1 MSTNTNSTGLV
12 RSLSLSQAIMIG
24 VASMI
29 GGAIFVLVGPG
40 ISAAGPALIV
50 AFLLN
55 GVITLFTAL
64 TYAELGSALPATGG
78 GYKWIREG
86 LPRPNSY
93 LSGWMAWFAHSIAG
107 SLYAVAFG
115 TFFGHLLK
123 SAEIIDDTFGIP
135 LEKLFAI
142 IAIIIFAFVNI
153 RGSSHTGKVG
163 SAITFTQLGI
173 IGALV
178 IAALAAMTF
187 ANPNWPTNFQDFFPN
202 GTSGLILAMGITFI
216 AFEGY
221 EIIAQAGDEIKKPKK
236 NIPKA
241 ILISLGIVISV
252 YVLFAFVFIGGLD
265 PLQIGQPAWE
275 FIGGYGE
282 LGIIEAAEY
291 YLPFGALIVLAG
303 GFVSTLAALNATTF
317 AASRVSFAMG
327 RNYDLP
333 SMFGKLHPKYRTPY
347 VSTICSAVV
356 MITLAMLFDLTMIA
370 LAATVMFLFLFAQVN
385 IACITIRRLAEEK
398 KLVYG
403 FKTPFTLNLNRF
415 LFLRKNKEFRKLE
428 SKLPSPEWGV
438 VPLIP
443 VIGFAVV
450 SILAIYLL
458 FSQPLSWIIAII
470 WVGVGFL
477 IYRLHTS
484 KKEKQII
491 APLVFNQE
499 PSERKEYRIL
509 VVFSKSTATKLAK
522 IASAIADQKNGEISF
537 LSVISVPK
545 QTPLS
550 FANKAGET
558 GIGVFDKLKKSISHS
573 IRHRYLVRLSHD
585 PTEAILA
592 TAEEE
597 GINTMIVDFS
607 FLRNNRKL
615 LSLST
620 CDIIG
625 VIPGKNFAKD
635 VSNLIVSYDRG
646 RHSNLGLELA
656 HAISNDYNSKIRVVR
671 GITQSP
677 EVEVEIVNR
686 INEVMFDLDLKKI
699 QFEKVYPKTQ
709 NMLVSSELL
718 KNFNKVK
725 HGILI
730 LGAGNQADTAF
741 SPKALELADKS
752 KKTVFIVRNH
762 MFSEFH
768 TRSFWN
774 MFLQIVK
781 ENKLLYRVYIEIL
794 ALISLIKS
802 KQKIGRYDEEY
813 FDTKF

>member
-1 MSTNTNSTGLV
+1 MSAETNSTGLV

-275 FIGGYGE
+275 FIGSYGE

-327 RNYDLP
+327 RNHDLP
-333 SMFGKLHPKYRTPY
+333 PAFSKLHQKYRTPF
-347 VSTICSAVV
+347 VSTICSAIV
-356 MITLAMLFDLTMIA
+356 MIVLAVLFDLTMIA
-370 LAATVMFLFLFAQVN
+370 LAASVMFLFLFAQVN
-385 IACITIRRLAEEK
+385 IACITIRRLAKER

-403 FKTPFTLNLNRF
+403 FKTPFF
-415 LFLRKNKEFRKLE
+415 
-428 SKLPSPEWGV
+428 
-438 VPLIP
+438 PLIP
-443 VIGFAVV
+443 IIGFSVV
-450 SILAIYLL
+450 CLLAIYLL
-458 FSQPLSWIIAII
+458 FSQPLSWAIAIVWI
-470 WVGVGFL
+470 IIGFL
-477 IYRLHTS
+477 IYKLYTS
-484 KKEKQII
+484 KREKQAL

-499 PSERKEYRIL
+499 PSERKEHRIL

-522 IASAIADQKNGEISF
+522 IASALANQKDGEISF
-537 LSVISVPK
+537 LSVITVPK

-550 FANKAGET
+550 FASRAGDT

-573 IRHRYLVRLSHD
+573 IRHRYLVRLCHD

-592 TAEEE
+592 TAEDE
-597 GINTMIVDFS
+597 GINTMIIDFS

-625 VIPGKNFAKD
+625 VMPRTNFTKD
-635 VSNLIVSYDRG
+635 LSNLIVSYDKG

-656 HAISNDYNSKIRVVR
+656 HAISNDYNSKIKVVR

-677 EVEVEIVNR
+677 EVEVEIEAR

-699 QFEKVYPKTQ
+699 QFEKVYPKTK

-718 KNFNKVK
+718 KNFKKVK
-725 HGILI
+725 HGILV

-741 SPKALELADKS
+741 SPKTLELADKS

-768 TRSFWN
+768 ARSFWN

-794 ALISLIKS
+794 ALISLVKS

>member
-1 MSTNTNSTGLV
+1 MSAETNSSGLV

-202 GTSGLILAMGITFI
+202 GTSGLILAMGLTFI

-275 FIGGYGE
+275 FIGSYGE

-333 SMFGKLHPKYRTPY
+333 PAFSKLHQKYRTPF
-347 VSTICSAVV
+347 VSTICSAIV
-356 MITLAMLFDLTMIA
+356 MIVLAVSFDLTMIA
-370 LAATVMFLFLFAQVN
+370 LAASVMFLFLFAQVN
-385 IACITIRRLAEEK
+385 IACITIRRLAKERK
-398 KLVYG
+398 IVYG
-403 FKTPFTLNLNRF
+403 FKTPFF
-415 LFLRKNKEFRKLE
+415 
-428 SKLPSPEWGV
+428 
-438 VPLIP
+438 PLIP
-443 VIGFAVV
+443 IIGFSVV
-450 SILAIYLL
+450 CLLAIYLL
-458 FSQPLSWIIAII
+458 FSQPLSWAIAIVWI
-470 WVGVGFL
+470 VIGFL
-477 IYRLHTS
+477 IYKLYTS
-484 KKEKQII
+484 KREKQAT

-550 FANKAGET
+550 FANKDGET

-768 TRSFWN
+768 ARSFWN

-794 ALISLIKS
+794 ALMSLIKS

>member
-1 MSTNTNSTGLV
+1 MSVETNSSGLV

-40 ISAAGPALIV
+40 ISAAGPALII

-55 GVITLFTAL
+55 GIITLFTAL

-86 LPRPNSY
+86 LPRPNAY
-93 LSGWMAWFAHSIAG
+93 LSGWMAWFAHTIAG

-115 TFFGHLLK
+115 TFFGHLLE
-123 SAEIIDDTFGIP
+123 SAEIIDNSTGIP
-135 LEKLFAI
+135 LDKLFAA

-163 SAITFTQLGI
+163 SAITFSQLAI
-173 IGALV
+173 IAGLIVAALV
-178 IAALAAMTF
+178 AMTF
-187 ANPNWPTNFQDFFPN
+187 TNPNWPTNFRDFFPN
-202 GTSGLILAMGITFI
+202 GTSGLVMAMGLTFI

-241 ILISLGIVISV
+241 ILISLGIVVSV
-252 YVLFAFVFIGGLD
+252 YILFAFVFIGGLD

-275 FIGGYGE
+275 FIGSYGE

-327 RNYDLP
+327 RNHDLP
-333 SMFGKLHPKYRTPY
+333 PMFNKLHEKYRTPF

-356 MITLAMLFDLTMIA
+356 MMVLAMSFDLTMIA
-370 LAATVMFLFLFAQVN
+370 LAASVMFLFLFAQVN
-385 IACITIRRLAEEK
+385 AACITIRRLAKEK
-398 KLVYG
+398 GLSYG
-403 FKTPFTLNLNRF
+403 FKTPFFPL
-415 LFLRKNKEFRKLE
+415 
-428 SKLPSPEWGV
+428 
-438 VPLIP
+438 VPI
-443 VIGFAVV
+443 VGFAVV
-450 SILAIYLL
+450 SILAVYLL
-458 FSQPLSWIIAII
+458 FSQPLSWVIALIWIAI
-470 WVGVGFL
+470 GFV
-477 IYRLHTS
+477 IYKLYTS
-484 KKEKQII
+484 KKEKQ
-491 APLVFNQE
+491 ANTPLVFTQE
-499 PSERKEYRIL
+499 PEERKEYRIL
-509 VVFSKSTATKLAK
+509 VVYSRNTAEKLTK
-522 IASAIADQKNGEISF
+522 IATAIADQNDGEISF
-537 LSVISVPK
+537 LNTITIPK

-550 FANKAGET
+550 FANKFGET
-558 GIGVFDKLKKSISHS
+558 GMGVFNEFKKSISHS

-597 GINTMIVDFS
+597 GINTMLVDFS

-625 VIPGKNFAKD
+625 VTPGRDFEKD
-635 VSNLIVSYDRG
+635 ISNIIISYDKG
-646 RHSNLGLELA
+646 RHSNLGLEIA
-656 HAISNDYNSKIRVVR
+656 HAISLDYKSKIRVVR

-677 EVEVEIVNR
+677 EVEQEIVSK
-686 INEVMFDLDLKKI
+686 INEVMFDLDLRKV
-699 QFEKVYPKTQ
+699 QFEKVYPKTK
-709 NMLVSSELL
+709 NMLISSELI

-725 HGILI
+725 NGILV
-730 LGAGNQADTAF
+730 LGAGNQADAAF
-741 SPKALELADKS
+741 SPKALELADKTT
-752 KKTVFIVRNH
+752 KTVLIVRNH

-768 TRSFWN
+768 ARSFFN
-774 MFLQIVK
+774 VLLQVIK
-781 ENKLLYRVYIEIL
+781 ENKILYRIYIEIL
-794 ALISLIKS
+794 AGISFVKS
-802 KQKIGRYDEEY
+802 KQKLGRYDEEY
-813 FDTKF
+813 FDSKHK

>member
-1 MSTNTNSTGLV
+1 MSAETNSSGLV

-40 ISAAGPALIV
+40 ISAAGPALII

-78 GYKWIREG
+78 GYKWVKEG

-93 LSGWMAWFAHSIAG
+93 LSGWMAWFAHTIAG

-123 SAEIIDDTFGIP
+123 SAEIIDDAFGIP
-135 LEKLFAI
+135 LEKLFAV
-142 IAIIIFAFVNI
+142 IAIIIFTVVNI

-173 IGALV
+173 IAALV
-178 IAALAAMTF
+178 IAALVAMTF
-187 ANPNWPTNFQDFFPN
+187 TNPNWPTNFRDFFPN

-241 ILISLGIVISV
+241 ILISLGIVVSV
-252 YVLFAFVFIGGLD
+252 YILFAFVFIGGLD

-275 FIGGYGE
+275 FIGDHGE

-327 RNYDLP
+327 RNHDLP
-333 SMFGKLHPKYRTPY
+333 SVFGKLHPKYRTPFA
-347 VSTICSAVV
+347 STILSAVV

-370 LAATVMFLFLFAQVN
+370 LAASVMFLFLFAQVN
-385 IACITIRRLAEEK
+385 VACITIRRMAKEK
-398 KLVYG
+398 KLTYG
-403 FKTPFTLNLNRF
+403 FKTPFF
-415 LFLRKNKEFRKLE
+415 
-428 SKLPSPEWGV
+428 PV
-438 VPLIP
+438 VPA
-443 VIGFAVV
+443 IGFAVV
-450 SILAIYLL
+450 SILAVYLL
-458 FSQPLSWIIAII
+458 FAQPLSWAIAIVWI
-470 WVGVGFL
+470 GIGFL
-477 IYRLHTS
+477 IYRLYTS
-484 KKEKQII
+484 KREKQAV

-509 VVFSKSTATKLAK
+509 VVFSKNTATKLAK
-522 IASAIADQKNGEISF
+522 IAAAIADQKEGEVSF
-537 LSVISVPK
+537 LSVITVPK

-558 GIGVFDKLKKSISHS
+558 GIGVFDELKKSISHS

-592 TAEEE
+592 TAEDE

-625 VIPGKNFAKD
+625 VIPGKNFDKD
-635 VSNLIVSYDRG
+635 MSNLIVSYDGGSTRRQILKKLVG
-646 RHSNLGLELA
+646 EVTHSNLGLELA
-656 HAISNDYNSKIRVVR
+656 HIISKEYKSKIKVVR
-671 GITQSP
+671 GVTQSP
-677 EVEVEIVNR
+677 ETEVEIVNR
-686 INEVMFDLDLKKI
+686 INDVMIDLDIKKI
-699 QFEKVYPKTQ
+699 QFEKVYPKTK

-725 HGILI
+725 SGVLI

-741 SPKALELADKS
+741 SPKTLELADKS
-752 KKTVFIVRNH
+752 KKTVFIVRSH
-762 MFSEFH
+762 LISEFH
-768 TRSFWN
+768 TRSFFN
-774 MFLQIVK
+774 ILLQIIK
-781 ENKLLYRVYIEIL
+781 ENKILYRIYIEIL
-794 ALISLIKS
+794 ASISFIKS

-813 FDTKF
+813 FESKS

>member
-1 MSTNTNSTGLV
+1 MSAETNSTGLV

-275 FIGGYGE
+275 FIGSYGE

-291 YLPFGALIVLAG
+291 YLPFGALIVLVG

-327 RNYDLP
+327 GNHDLP
-333 SMFGKLHPKYRTPY
+333 PVFNKLHQKYRTPF

-356 MITLAMLFDLTMIA
+356 MIVLAVSFDLTMIA
-370 LAATVMFLFLFAQVN
+370 LAASVMFLFLFAQVN
-385 IACITIRRLAEEK
+385 IACITIRRLAKER

-403 FKTPFTLNLNRF
+403 FKTPFFPLVPVVGF
-415 LFLRKNKEFRKLE
+415 
-428 SKLPSPEWGV
+428 GV
-438 VPLIP
+438 VC
-443 VIGFAVV
+443 
-450 SILAIYLL
+450 ILAIYLL
-458 FSQPLSWIIAII
+458 FSQPLSWAIAIVWI
-470 WVGVGFL
+470 VIGFL
-477 IYRLHTS
+477 IYKLYTS
-484 KKEKQII
+484 KREKQAT

-509 VVFSKSTATKLAK
+509 VVFSKNTSTKLAK
-522 IASAIADQKNGEISF
+522 IASALAKQKDGEISF
-537 LSVISVPK
+537 LSVITVPK

-550 FANKAGET
+550 FASRAGDT
-558 GIGVFDKLKKSISHS
+558 GVGVFDKLKKSISHS

-597 GINTMIVDFS
+597 GINTMIIDFS

-615 LSLST
+615 LSLSN

-625 VIPGKNFAKD
+625 VIPRKNFTKD
-635 VSNLIVSYDRG
+635 LSNLIVSYDKG

-671 GITQSP
+671 GVTQSP
-677 EVEVEIVNR
+677 EAEVEIVNR
-686 INEVMFDLDLKKI
+686 INDVMFDIDLKKI
-699 QFEKVYPKTQ
+699 QFEKVYPKTE

-725 HGILI
+725 HGILV
-730 LGAGNQADTAF
+730 LGAGNQSDTAF

-762 MFSEFH
+762 LFSEFH
-768 TRSFWN
+768 ARSFWN

-794 ALISLIKS
+794 ALISIIKS
-802 KQKIGRYDEEY
+802 KQKVGRYDEEY
-813 FDTKF
+813 FDSKF

>member
-1 MSTNTNSTGLV
+1 MSVETNSSGLV

-40 ISAAGPALIV
+40 ISAAGPALII

-55 GVITLFTAL
+55 GIITLFTAL

-86 LPRPNSY
+86 LPRPNAY
-93 LSGWMAWFAHSIAG
+93 LSGWMAWFAHTIAG

-115 TFFGHLLK
+115 TFFGHLLE
-123 SAEIIDDTFGIP
+123 SAEIIDNSTGIP
-135 LEKLFAI
+135 LDKLFAA

-163 SAITFTQLGI
+163 SAITFSQLAI
-173 IGALV
+173 IAALI
-178 IAALAAMTF
+178 IAALAAMTLT
-187 ANPNWPTNFQDFFPN
+187 NPNWPTNFRDFFPN
-202 GTSGLILAMGITFI
+202 GTSGLVMAMGLTFI

-241 ILISLGIVISV
+241 ILISLGIVVSV
-252 YVLFAFVFIGGLD
+252 YILFAFVFIGGLD

-275 FIGGYGE
+275 FIGSYGE

-327 RNYDLP
+327 RNHDLP
-333 SMFGKLHPKYRTPY
+333 PMFNKLHEKYRTPF

-356 MITLAMLFDLTMIA
+356 MMVLAMLFDLTMIA
-370 LAATVMFLFLFAQVN
+370 LAASVMFLFLFAQVN
-385 IACITIRRLAEEK
+385 AACITIRRLAKEK
-398 KLVYG
+398 GLSYG
-403 FKTPFTLNLNRF
+403 FKTPFFPL
-415 LFLRKNKEFRKLE
+415 
-428 SKLPSPEWGV
+428 
-438 VPLIP
+438 VPI
-443 VIGFAVV
+443 IGFAVV
-450 SILAIYLL
+450 SILAVYLL
-458 FSQPLSWIIAII
+458 FSQPLSWVIALIWIAI
-470 WVGVGFL
+470 GFV
-477 IYRLHTS
+477 IYKLYTS
-484 KKEKQII
+484 KKEKQ
-491 APLVFNQE
+491 ANTPLVFTQE
-499 PSERKEYRIL
+499 PEERKEYRIL
-509 VVFSKSTATKLAK
+509 VVYSRNTAEKLTK
-522 IASAIADQKNGEISF
+522 IATAIADQNDGEISF
-537 LSVISVPK
+537 LSTITVPK

-550 FANKAGET
+550 FANKFGET
-558 GIGVFDKLKKSISHS
+558 GLGVFNQFKKSISHS

-597 GINTMIVDFS
+597 GINTMLIDFS
-607 FLRNNRKL
+607 LLRNNRKL

-625 VIPGKNFAKD
+625 VTPGKDFEED
-635 VSNLIVSYDRG
+635 MSNIIISYDMG
-646 RHSNLGLELA
+646 RHSNLGLEIA
-656 HAISNDYNSKIRVVR
+656 HAISVDYKSKIRVVR

-677 EVEVEIVNR
+677 EVEQEIVNK
-686 INEVMFDLDLKKI
+686 INEVMFDLDLRKI
-699 QFEKVYPKTQ
+699 QFEKVYPKTK
-709 NMLVSSELL
+709 NMLVSSELM

-725 HGILI
+725 NGILV

-741 SPKALELADKS
+741 SPKALELADKTT
-752 KKTVFIVRNH
+752 KTVLIVRNH
-762 MFSEFH
+762 LFSEFH
-768 TRSFWN
+768 ARSFFN
-774 MFLQIVK
+774 ILLQIVK
-781 ENKLLYRVYIEIL
+781 ENKILYRIYVETL
-794 ALISLIKS
+794 TAISFVKS

-813 FDTKF
+813 FDSKHK

>member
-1 MSTNTNSTGLV
+1 MSAETNSSGLV

-173 IGALV
+173 IGALI

-202 GTSGLILAMGITFI
+202 GTSGLVLAMGLTFI

-241 ILISLGIVISV
+241 ILISLGIVVSV

-327 RNYDLP
+327 RNHDLP
-333 SMFGKLHPKYRTPY
+333 PVFNKLHQKYRTPFI
-347 VSTICSAVV
+347 STICSAIV
-356 MITLAMLFDLTMIA
+356 MMVLAVSFDLTMIA
-370 LAATVMFLFLFAQVN
+370 LAASVMFLFLFAQVN
-385 IACITIRRLAEEK
+385 IACITIRRLAKEK
-398 KLVYG
+398 KIVYG
-403 FKTPFTLNLNRF
+403 FKTP
-415 LFLRKNKEFRKLE
+415 LF
-428 SKLPSPEWGV
+428 
-438 VPLIP
+438 PLIP
-443 VIGFAVV
+443 IIGFGVV
-450 SILAIYLL
+450 CILAIYLL
-458 FSQPLSWIIAII
+458 FSQPLSWAIAIVWI
-470 WVGVGFL
+470 VIGFL
-477 IYRLHTS
+477 IYKLYTS
-484 KKEKQII
+484 KREKQAT

-522 IASAIADQKNGEISF
+522 IASAIADQKDGEISF

-550 FANKAGET
+550 LANKENET

-625 VIPGKNFAKD
+625 VIPGKNFTKD
-635 VSNLIVSYDRG
+635 VSNLIVSYDKG

-656 HAISNDYNSKIRVVR
+656 HAVSNNYNSKIRVVR
-671 GITQSP
+671 GVTQSP

-699 QFEKVYPKTQ
+699 QFEKVYPKTK

-718 KNFNKVK
+718 KNYNKVK

-762 MFSEFH
+762 LFSEFH
-768 TRSFWN
+768 ARSFWN
-774 MFLQIVK
+774 IFLQILK
-781 ENKLLYRVYIEIL
+781 ENKLLYRAYIEIL